1 MGSSV
6 LLAILQVAAGGS
18 LVQILI
24 RFGAFLYKRL
34 SGPEERKAS
43 NAADATSV
51 DTAASVLVMV
61 RSELKEVR
69 AQQALERQQWDTE
82 RAQTTAMLDNA
93 SREIVRVNARLAR
106 LTSDLAVAQ
115 SVIAELGGHVP
126 GRHAGS

>member
-18 LVQILI
+18 LVQVLI

-34 SGPEERKAS
+34 SGSDARKDS
-43 NAADATSV
+43 TAADSVSV
-51 DTAASVLVMV
+51 DTAADVLLMV

-69 AQQALERQQWDTE
+69 AQQTLERQQWDAE
-82 RAQTTAMLDNA
+82 RAHTTAVMDNA
-93 SREIVRVNARLAR
+93 SREITRTNARLAR

-115 SVIAELGGHVP
+115 SVIAELGGHLP
-126 GRHAGS
+126 GRHSSP

>member
-6 LLAILQVAAGGS
+6 LLAVLQVAAGGS

-69 AQQALERQQWDTE
+69 AQQALDRQAWDTE
-82 RAQTTAMLDNA
+82 RRLSTESMDNA
-93 SREIVRVNARLAR
+93 SREIARAHAELAR

-115 SVIAELGGHVP
+115 SVIAELGGHIP
-126 GRHAGS
+126 GRHSSP

>member
-6 LLAILQVAAGGS
+6 LLAVLQVAAGGS

-24 RFGAFLYKRL
+24 RFGAFLYKRM

-69 AQQALERQQWDTE
+69 AQQALERQEFDAE
-82 RAQTTAMLDNA
+82 RVRTTAIMDNA
-93 SREIVRVNARLAR
+93 AREITRANTELAR
-106 LTSDLAVAQ
+106 RTADLAVAQ
-115 SVIAELGGHVP
+115 SVIAELGGRVP
-126 GRHAGS
+126 GRHATP

>member
-1 MGSSV
+1 MSSSI
-6 LLAILQVAAGGS
+6 LLAVLQIAAGGS

>member
-1 MGSSV
+1 MGSSI
-6 LLAILQVAAGGS
+6 LLAVLQLAAGGS
-18 LVQILI
+18 LIQILI